1 MLCLQVL
8 PTVQQFCESTPIWQE
23 HLVRDAALCQR
34 IEQARQSAMQS
45 SPLYHALL
53 A

>member
-1 MLCLQVL
+1 MLCVQVSSAM
-8 PTVQQFCESTPIWQE
+8 QQFRESTPVWQE
-23 HLVRDAALCQR
+23 HLVREAALCQR